1 MTPEIGPDG
10 ADFLKAEWAAAHLK
24 HRKRGGP
31 KKRKGS
37 PRFSMRLSAPER
49 ARLEEDA
56 KAAGMALASYVKLR
70 LFHNIPGL
78 PQPASNRPAADTQ
91 MIARLLAVLGEARL
105 SQNLNQL
112 AKAANMGT
120 LEVSADTDKVL
131 HAACAEIQSMRRDLV
146 AALGLKA

>member
-1 MTPEIGPDG
+1 MMPDNGPDM
-10 ADFLKAEWAAAHLK
+10 ADTLRTAWTAVHLK

-49 ARLEEDA
+49 ARLETDA

-78 PQPASNRPAADTQ
+78 PQPAPNRPAADTQ

-120 LEVSADTDKVL
+120 LEVSTDTETAL
-131 HAACAEIQSMRRDLV
+131 QAACVEVQAMRRDLV
-146 AALGLKA
+146 IALGLRT